1 MKKSSNLAS
10 SAGFRT
16 RGCGIAEIATKT
28 RKKYW
33 RSVVWAGLVL
43 ALTVGLLPAPAV
55 AGTDPLADLEQRS
68 VALLILDNSEF
79 GVGFVVASTPTRS
92 YLLTAAHVLGC
103 GDTQAVGCR
112 DSVKVRFPGQLS
124 SLDGH
129 RVLAWKDQSDG
140 DRDLALVEVARGN
153 LTPVPI
159 LSQTRLGADFY
170 VIGYDQH
177 IILSSDEFGGAP
189 AVHQGSVSRIQSS
202 DLQKHLNVWVPAFPG
217 FSGGPIIDKTT
228 GAVVGV
234 FTGHLHA
241 TDSADIDYYGDGPA
255 LVLQFLT
262 AARAKTD
269 VDFTELSPE
278 EVAAQSVAGNS
289 NSALAAIPAIPPPAA
304 RRPVAAAPINAVP
317 TQPGSIAAVPT
328 PAPIAALP
336 AQTLPKP
343 PTPEV
348 RPADVPALIAAA
360 KKGDS
365 RAQYALSKV
374 YLQGGAAPVDV
385 KAGMN
390 YCYKAVDG
398 GYAAAETALGL
409 FYADGRYVPQD
420 SARALALLKSAAA
433 AGEPLAQLNLGN
445 IYHFG
450 KLGTQ
455 PDETVSKEWYSKAY
469 AALAA
474 LSQSGDPD
482 ATWRL
487 GNLYLSGTG
496 LPNPDVKQGVAF
508 LQRAS
513 DLGAAKASY
522 NLAVIYLSGQTVETN
537 VPKGLEYLRIA
548 ERQGDPDATANLADI
563 FVRGRYG
570 QPRDPAQGARYLQEA
585 AERGNAWAM
594 WRLGDEYILGTLVE
608 KNLAAAG
615 EWLRKASDQGNLLG
629 ETDYGLWLLQYA
641 PPKARNIPQGL
652 ATLQDAADNKHFV
665 KAARILG
672 EFSRDGNFMPR
683 DPVQAFRYFQAA
695 SGFGGGPVTYFDLA
709 RSYELGQ
716 GTAADPIQAKYWYS
730 RSANLKYQPAIAK
743 LAELASAVKSVS
755 N

>member
-1 MKKSSNLAS
+1 MKTSSNVAS
-10 SAGFRT
+10 RAGFRT
-16 RGCGIAEIATKT
+16 PRCGIAKIARETG
-28 RKKYW
+28 KKYW
-33 RSVVWAGLVL
+33 RSMVWAGLLL

-68 VALLILDNSEF
+68 IALLILDNSEF
-79 GVGFVVASTPTRS
+79 GVGFVVATTPTRS

-129 RVLAWKDQSDG
+129 RVLAWKDHSDG
-140 DRDLALVEVARGN
+140 DRDLALVEVPRGN

-189 AVHQGSVSRIQSS
+189 LVHQGSVSRIQSS

-228 GAVVGV
+228 NAVVGV

-241 TDSADIDYYGDGPA
+241 TDPADIDYYGDGPA
-255 LVLQFLT
+255 LVLAFLT
-262 AARAKTD
+262 AARAKTA

-289 NSALAAIPAIPPPAA
+289 DSALAAIPAIPPPAA
-304 RRPVAAAPINAVP
+304 QRPVATPPMNALP
-317 TQPGSIAAVPT
+317 TQ

-343 PTPEV
+343 TTPMQEV

-360 KKGDS
+360 EKGDS

-409 FYADGRYVPQD
+409 FYADGRYVAQD

-450 KLGTQ
+450 KLDTK
-455 PDETVSKEWYSKAY
+455 PDETVSKDWYSKAY

-513 DLGAAKASY
+513 DLGVAKASY
-522 NLAVIYLSGQTVETN
+522 NLAVIDLGGQTVEAN
-537 VPKGLEYLRIA
+537 VPKGLEYLRLA
-548 ERQGDPDATANLADI
+548 ERQGDADATANLADI
-563 FVRGRYG
+563 LLRGRYG

-594 WRLGDEYILGTLVE
+594 WRLGDEYIMGTLVE
-608 KNLAAAG
+608 KNLTAAG

-641 PPKARNIPQGL
+641 PPQARNIPQGL

-665 KAARILG
+665 KAARVLG
-672 EFSRDGNFMPR
+672 EFYRDGNFLPR
-683 DPVQAFRYFQAA
+683 DPLQAFRYFQAA

-743 LAELASAVKSVS
+743 LAELASSQKAVS